1 MRCKIRS
8 GYGGLESQTGLLFSL
23 RERVTFWHLK
33 TRLQLST
40 AGFTYMALVFKDKAA
55 QHPLPSFTYR
65 PPLLWEARCLFA
77 LTAVSEME

>member
-1 MRCKIRS
+1 M
-8 GYGGLESQTGLLFSL
+8 GALSL
-23 RERVTFWHLK
+23 KQVCSLAYEKGDVLDRHLK

-65 PPLLWEARCLFA
+65 PPPLLWEARCLFA
-77 LTAVSEME
+77 LTAISEME